1 MNEVS
6 SKSNLFKSTWSGEQP
21 LVITYWL
28 FGVAGTL
35 IVYGIASAL
44 LETIDDWQFKLT
56 CLILI
61 VCYQIFVSVSVWR
74 SSKKYTGKR
83 SFAALAQFAIFLG
96 WFGATPQIIMTAI
109 YIISQ

>member
-6 SKSNLFKSTWSGEQP
+6 SKSNLFKSTWNGEQP

-28 FGVAGTL
+28 FGVVGTL
-35 IVYGIASAL
+35 LIYGVASAL
-44 LETIDDWQFKLT
+44 LEKIDDRQFKLT
-56 CLILI
+56 CLIFI
-61 VCYQIFVSVSVWR
+61 VCYQIFASVSIWR

-83 SFAALAQFAIFLG
+83 SFAALAQFAVFLG
-96 WFGATPQIIMTAI
+96 WFGAIPQIIMTVI